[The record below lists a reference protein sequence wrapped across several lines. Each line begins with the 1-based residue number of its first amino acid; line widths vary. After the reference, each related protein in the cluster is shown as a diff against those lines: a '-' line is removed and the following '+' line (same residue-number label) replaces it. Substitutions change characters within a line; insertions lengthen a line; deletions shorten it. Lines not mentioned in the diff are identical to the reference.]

1 MRIQTATI
9 ENFKQFERLD
19 VDLRPVNCLVGPNN
33 SGKTTLLQALAL
45 FDFCVHHTM
54 HRKNGDWELRNR
66 TIAPEDFFILPVS
79 DPLDIW
85 HERRAMAGSKQRRVR
100 VSVRFDNGVQAT
112 ATVKLDFNRYG
123 VAVEVS
129 DPTQDTLAHLR
140 ELRIAYLPV
149 FSMFLPREERR
160 LKGAIEDELGRGR
173 VNGVIRNLL
182 LELKTQKRLDELVG
196 IMRRSFPSLS
206 GLQITF
212 DEATD
217 RYISVTYQEQGKPKE
232 FDLFSAGSGFQQ
244 FIYLFGFVLLRQ
256 PTIVL
261 LDEPDVHLHGSLQH
275 VLLEELRAL
284 AGRGRQVLFATH
296 SRELITRVAIE
307 DVLSLQNHE
316 VRHLRVQ
323 FDVYDILDKLGSLD
337 PTQLS
342 VVQAYRRVIVVED
355 ASDRELIETFA
366 PKVLG
371 NDVWQQC
378 ERRLA
383 FCYSKGNPWKQ
394 HDTTRLQSILQ
405 QVVGAGVEP
414 LRLFVVADRD
424 YYPEVTA
431 LEAVLVRPNVEFHI
445 WRRTEIENYLLDLA
459 PLTRVVNPDCLA
471 PTFPQLAFEDE
482 FRRLLDASRDA
493 ADDGLVSG
501 FEELRRRNQEKWD
514 ASTLN
519 RKAREYLGAHWEAHR
534 IGLADAK
541 EVVLPGLKRWLQSNG
556 FGQFSNSRLAETFA
570 PEEVAPEFRD
580 LLKRLAKF
588 AGVAVSGAA

>member
-1 MRIQTATI
+1 
-9 ENFKQFERLD
+9 
-19 VDLRPVNCLVGPNN
+19 
-33 SGKTTLLQALAL
+33 
-45 FDFCVHHTM
+45 M

-85 HERRAMAGSKQRRVR
+85 HERRAMAGSKQRHVR
-100 VSVRFDNGVQAT
+100 VAVQFDNGIRAT

-123 VAVEVS
+123 VKVEVS
-129 DPTQDTLAHLR
+129 DETQATLAHLR

-160 LKGAIEDELGRGR
+160 LRGAIEDELGRGR

-182 LELKTQKRLDELVG
+182 LELKSQGRLEELVAV
-196 IMRRSFPSLS
+196 MRRSFSSLS
-206 GLQITF
+206 GLAITF

-244 FIYLFGFVLLRQ
+244 FIYLFGFVLLRE

-275 VLLEELRAL
+275 VLLDELRSL

-296 SRELITRVAIE
+296 SRELITRVSIE
-307 DVLSLQNHE
+307 DVLSLQNRE
-316 VRHLRVQ
+316 VKHLRVQ
-323 FDVYDILDKLGSLD
+323 FDVYDMLDKLGSLD

-342 VVQAYRRVIVVED
+342 VVQAYRRVVVVED

-371 NDVWQQC
+371 NEVWQQC

-405 QVVGAGVEP
+405 QVIGAAGEP
-414 LRLFVVADRD
+414 LQLFVVADRD
-424 YYPEVTA
+424 YYPDVGP
-431 LEAVLVRPNVEFHI
+431 LESSLVRPNVRFHI
-445 WRRTEIENYLLDLA
+445 WRRAEIENYLLDLA
-459 PLTRVVNPDCLA
+459 PLTRVVNPDPDA

-482 FRRLLDASRDA
+482 FRRLLDSSRDG

-514 ASTLN
+514 ASALS
-519 RKAREYLGAHWEAHR
+519 RKAREYLNAHWDSHKIR
-534 IGLADAK
+534 LADAK
-541 EVVLPGLKRWLQSNG
+541 EVVLPGLKRWLQSSG
-556 FGQFSNSRLAETFA
+556 FGQFSNSRLAERFE
-570 PEEVAPEFRD
+570 PEEVPAEFQDVLRQ
-580 LLKRLAKF
+580 LAAF
-588 AGVAVSGAA
+588 AGVGDGSKSVDR